1 MLNNELNLEE
11 LLKAKE
17 DKKYKKTSI
26 SARSQTG
33 DSDISYPT
41 VGAVRDFVNYVKEDL
56 EGYIDDSILN
66 IDELIENKT
75 NYISE
80 TYKNINKCT
89 RMDTIYV
96 INGIPNDAEILE
108 TGILLAAKVADNCAQ
123 YLFTNTGRFL
133 IRQKINGEW
142 NEKFTDV
149 IPYSYYQAVQYKT
162 QKIVGTTSPGHD
174 ADYYPSVGAVKE
186 YVKAYYE
193 DVMEAIEGCSTDIND
208 NYYTKKEIDALLANK
223 MNKQVG
229 SYENINSYTKNN
241 TLYTSIDM
249 GENENGVHEYATVIC
264 VQGMNKANRYAQF
277 AFTNLGRVLKRCQ
290 INGVWE
296 ETFTEV

>member
-56 EGYIDDSILN
+56 ERYIDDSIPN
-66 IDELIENKT
+66 IDELTENKI

-96 INGIPNDAEILE
+96 INGIPNDAEIFE
-108 TGILLAAKVADNCAQ
+108 TGILFVAKVADNYTQ

-133 IRQKINGEW
+133 IRQKINGAW

-149 IPYSYYQAVQYKT
+149 IPYGCYQPV
-162 QKIVGTTSPGHD
+162 
-174 ADYYPSVGAVKE
+174 
-186 YVKAYYE
+186 
-193 DVMEAIEGCSTDIND
+193 
-208 NYYTKKEIDALLANK
+208 
-223 MNKQVG
+223 
-229 SYENINSYTKNN
+229 
-241 TLYTSIDM
+241 
-249 GENENGVHEYATVIC
+249 
-264 VQGMNKANRYAQF
+264 
-277 AFTNLGRVLKRCQ
+277 
-290 INGVWE
+290 
-296 ETFTEV
+296 

>member
-26 SARSQTG
+26 SAHSQTG

-56 EGYIDDSILN
+56 EGYIDDSIPN
-66 IDELIENKT
+66 IDELIENKI

-108 TGILLAAKVADNCAQ
+108 TGILFAAKVADNYTQ

-133 IRQKINGEW
+133 IRQKTNGEW

-149 IPYSYYQAVQYKT
+149 IPYGCYQPVQYKT
-162 QKIVGTTSPGHD
+162 QKIIGTTGPGHD
-174 ADYYPSVGAVKE
+174 VDYYPSVGAVKE

-193 DVMEAIEGCSTDIND
+193 DVMEAIEGCNTDIND

-249 GENENGVHEYATVIC
+249 GENENGVHEYATIIC
-264 VQGMNKANRYAQF
+264 VQGMNKGNRYAQF

-290 INGVWE
+290 VNGVWE
-296 ETFTEV
+296 EAFTEV